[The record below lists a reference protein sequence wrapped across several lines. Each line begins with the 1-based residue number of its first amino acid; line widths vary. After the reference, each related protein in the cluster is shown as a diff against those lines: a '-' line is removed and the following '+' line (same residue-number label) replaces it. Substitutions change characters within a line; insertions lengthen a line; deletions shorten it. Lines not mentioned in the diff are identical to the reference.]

1 MQLDT
6 PRQMNTCKTSRQVW
20 NREPCISKGCE
31 LLRCAGGTFALYSL
45 LKRQAG
51 LGVRG
56 KAMASDRLLK
66 QYSTGLAAS
75 PSTTLG
81 WATRSMRRRPT
92 RPAGAPAPVLRIKS
106 MALKGEAKA
115 AQRDLLHV
123 WMWQLLLCH
132 T

>member
-1 MQLDT
+1 MG
-6 PRQMNTCKTSRQVW
+6 MCC
-20 NREPCISKGCE
+20 CIT
-31 LLRCAGGTFALYSL
+31 GGTFALFSL

-81 WATRSMRRRPT
+81 WATCSMRRRPT
-92 RPAGAPAPVLRIKS
+92 RPAGAPAAACSNQAACLGRQMVVASLPVHSCAHDTGHLHQLR
-106 MALKGEAKA
+106 AVQQG
-115 AQRDLLHV
+115 LLH
-123 WMWQLLLCH
+123 
-132 T
+132 TFIKG